1 MRVAKE
7 YNDIWNFPHCLGA
20 IDGKHVVLQAPIHT
34 GSDFFNYKSTFSIV
48 LFAVVDAHYNF
59 MYVDVGGQGRIS
71 DGGIFK
77 NCSLYKKLEKNELRF
92 PQDEPLN
99 GRQREIPYFFIGDE
113 AFALTDYLMKPFS
126 GIQPKGSLQR
136 VYNYRLSRAR
146 RVVENV
152 FGITSA
158 VFRVLRKPILLGPE
172 KAELIVMA
180 ITHLHNFLRKSS
192 SSRNLYT
199 PSGTFDTEVE
209 GKLVDGTYRT
219 ISNES
224 TTSLLPLRNIPRK
237 PSIQAKVIRDELSDF
252 FYNEGRVLWQDRYA

>member
-1 MRVAKE
+1 M
-7 YNDIWNFPHCLGA
+7 
-20 IDGKHVVLQAPIHT
+20 QAPINT
-34 GSDFFNYKSTFSIV
+34 GSEFFNYKSTFSIV

-59 MYVDVGGQGRIS
+59 LYVDAGGQGRIS

-77 NCSLYKKLEKNELRF
+77 NCSLFKKLDKNVLRL
-92 PQDEPLN
+92 PRAEALD
-99 GRQREIPYFFIGDE
+99 GRQCEIPYFFIGDE
-113 AFALTDYLMKPFS
+113 AFALTDSLMKPFS
-126 GIQPKGSLQR
+126 GIHPKGSLQR

-152 FGITSA
+152 FGIASA
-158 VFRVLRKPILLGPE
+158 VFRVLRKPMLLGPE

-180 ITHLHNFLRKSS
+180 IAHLHNFLRQSTSS
-192 SSRNLYT
+192 CPLYT
-199 PSGTFDTEVE
+199 PNGTFDTEVE

-237 PSIQAKVIRDELSDF
+237 PSIQAKVIRDELADF
-252 FYNEGRVLWQDRYA
+252 FYNEGRIFWQDSYA